1 MPNFNF
7 PSATDIERNTFLC
20 ENWAFFVV
28 YFPIYLTGFFLDFR
42 RTSLTKSVTIRGEGC
57 FGQQQKNGGQ
67 NGSKLV

>member
-42 RTSLTKSVTIRGEGC
+42 RTSLTKSVT
-57 FGQQQKNGGQ
+57 K
-67 NGSKLV
+67 